1 MPAASALL
9 LLELELDTVVYIACF
24 GLSRTSATMTIEK
37 GVY

>member
-1 MPAASALL
+1 MPAALL
-9 LLELELDTVVYIACF
+9 VVELDTVVYIACF